1 MCSPI
6 VLYEQL
12 YKSIL
17 YFQQRWRDQS
27 QDPDIIFTET
37 FTGMCL
43 SRDLV
48 LFVNIS
54 RARS

>member
-27 QDPDIIFTET
+27 QDPDSIFTET